1 MTDYISIY
9 IAMLAFV
16 STCNI
21 ETWSVSRLFVSIWKT
36 CTNCN
41 VLNINFILNSNAL
54 GRALALTNQKRF
66 NFLEV
71 LW

>member
-9 IAMLAFV
+9 IAMLAYVIFV

-36 CTNCN
+36 CTNYN
-41 VLNINFILNSNAL
+41 ILNIGFILNSNAL
-54 GRALALTNQKRF
+54 GRALA
-66 NFLEV
+66 
-71 LW
+71 